1 MRIEE
6 RKFFNPHFQFW
17 SHKMFVAD
25 TINFREI
32 VMKEILPL
40 ATIQNAVIDFL
51 RGRDDVVLFGAQAVN
66 VYVNE
71 PRATQDVDLMSTRAA
86 DLAEELREHLSRLFH
101 VAVRVRE
108 IKDGLGY
115 RIFQLQKTG
124 NRHLVDV
131 RAVKSLPPTQIVEEI
146 QVLPPAELIASK
158 VISHY
163 QRRGKSK
170 SWTDRRDLVVL
181 LLAFPELKT
190 AIGPVTDC
198 LLKAQASPE
207 VLALWQEL
215 AEQELSPE
223 TDEDDF

>member
-1 MRIEE
+1 
-6 RKFFNPHFQFW
+6 
-17 SHKMFVAD
+17 MFVAD

-32 VMKEILPL
+32 VMKEPLPL

-86 DLAEELREHLSRLFH
+86 DLAEELREHLSQLFH
-101 VAVRVRE
+101 IAVRVRE

-131 RAVKSLPPTQIVEEI
+131 RSVTSFPHLQRIDDVN
-146 QVLPPAELIASK
+146 VLSPAELIASK
-158 VISHY
+158 VISFH
-163 QRRGKSK
+163 QRRGKPK
-170 SWTDRRDLVVL
+170 SGTDWRDLAL
-181 LLAFPELKT
+181 LLLTFPELKCDP
-190 AIGPVTDC
+190 GPVTDC
-198 LLKAQASPE
+198 LNSANVDRN
-207 VLALWQEL
+207 VLAIWREL
-215 AEQELSPE
+215 VEQEILPQ

>member
-1 MRIEE
+1 
-6 RKFFNPHFQFW
+6 
-17 SHKMFVAD
+17 
-25 TINFREI
+25 
-32 VMKEILPL
+32 MKEALPL

-51 RGRDDVVLFGAQAVN
+51 RGRDDVALFGAQAVN

-86 DLAEELREHLSRLFH
+86 DLAEELRDHLSRLFH

-131 RAVKSLPPTQIVEEI
+131 RSVASLPPIQIIEDI

-158 VISHY
+158 VISHH

-181 LLAFPELKT
+181 LLAFPDLKSDPN
-190 AIGPVTDC
+190 PVKEC
-198 LLKAQASPE
+198 LLKAQANPE
-207 VLALWQEL
+207 VLRLWHELATQEL
-215 AEQELSPE
+215 EPE

>member
-1 MRIEE
+1 
-6 RKFFNPHFQFW
+6 
-17 SHKMFVAD
+17 MFVAD

-32 VMKEILPL
+32 VMKEPLPL

-86 DLAEELREHLSRLFH
+86 ELAEELRDHLSQLFH
-101 VAVRVRE
+101 VAIRVRE
-108 IKDGLGY
+108 IKGGLGY

-131 RAVKSLPPTQIVEEI
+131 RSVALLPPMQVIEGV

-181 LLAFPELKT
+181 LLAFPELKSEPDLVK
-190 AIGPVTDC
+190 AC
-198 LLKAQASPE
+198 LLKAQANTE
-207 VLALWQEL
+207 ILQLWQEL
-215 AEQELSPE
+215 AEQELDPE

>member
-1 MRIEE
+1 
-6 RKFFNPHFQFW
+6 
-17 SHKMFVAD
+17 MFVAD

-32 VMKEILPL
+32 VMKEALPL

-51 RGRDDVVLFGAQAVN
+51 RGRDDAVLFGAQAVN

-86 DLAEELREHLSRLFH
+86 ELAEELRDHLSRLFH
-101 VAVRVRE
+101 IAVRVRE

-131 RAVKSLPPTQIVEEI
+131 RAVNFFPPMQAVEGV
-146 QVLPPAELIASK
+146 QVLIPAELIASK

-163 QRRGKSK
+163 QRFGKSK

-181 LLAFPELKT
+181 LLAFPELKRDP
-190 AIGPVTDC
+190 GPVTDC
-198 LLKAQASPE
+198 LKKAQGDPKI
-207 VLALWQEL
+207 LAIWREL
-215 AEQELSPE
+215 VEQELSPE

>member
-1 MRIEE
+1 
-6 RKFFNPHFQFW
+6 
-17 SHKMFVAD
+17 
-25 TINFREI
+25 
-32 VMKEILPL
+32 MKEPLPL

-86 DLAEELREHLSRLFH
+86 ELVEELREYLSQLFH
-101 VAVRVRE
+101 IAVRVRE
-108 IKDGLGY
+108 IKDGMGY

-131 RAVKSLPPTQIVEEI
+131 RSVSLLPPMRIIEGV

-181 LLAFPELKT
+181 LLAFPELKSD
-190 AIGPVTDC
+190 PEKVKDC
-198 LLKAQASPE
+198 LLKAQANSD
-207 VLALWQEL
+207 VLLLWQEL
-215 AEQELSPE
+215 AKQELEPE

>member
-1 MRIEE
+1 MV
-6 RKFFNPHFQFW
+6 
-17 SHKMFVAD
+17 FVAD

-32 VMKEILPL
+32 VMKEPLPL
-40 ATIQNAVIDFL
+40 TTIQNAVIDFV
-51 RGRDDVVLFGAQAVN
+51 RGRKDVVLFGAQAVN

-86 DLAEELREHLSRLFH
+86 DLAEELRAYLADRFH
-101 VAVRVRE
+101 IAVRVRE
-108 IKDGLGY
+108 IKEGAGY

-131 RAVKSLPPTQIVEEI
+131 RAVISFPQLQLLDGI
-146 QVLPPAELIASK
+146 QVLSPAELIASK

-181 LLAFPELKT
+181 LLAFPELKCDP
-190 AIGPVTDC
+190 GPVTDC
-198 LLKAQASPE
+198 LIAAQANAE
-207 VLALWQEL
+207 VFALWRELVAQEL
-215 AEQELSPE
+215 LPE
-223 TDEDDF
+223 SEDDDF

>member
-1 MRIEE
+1 
-6 RKFFNPHFQFW
+6 
-17 SHKMFVAD
+17 
-25 TINFREI
+25 
-32 VMKEILPL
+32 MKEALPL

-101 VAVRVRE
+101 VAIRVRE

-131 RAVKSLPPTQIVEEI
+131 RMVASFPELLKVDGVN
-146 QVLPPAELIASK
+146 VLSPAELIASK
-158 VISHY
+158 VISFH
-163 QRRGKSK
+163 QRRGKPK
-170 SWTDRRDLVVL
+170 SGTDWRDLALML
-181 LLAFPELKT
+181 LTFPELKCDP
-190 AIGPVTDC
+190 GPVTDC
-198 LLKAQASPE
+198 LNAAKADQA
-207 VLALWQEL
+207 VLAIWHALV
-215 AEQELSPE
+215 EQEILPQ

>member
-1 MRIEE
+1 
-6 RKFFNPHFQFW
+6 
-17 SHKMFVAD
+17 MFVAD

-32 VMKEILPL
+32 VMKEPLPL
-40 ATIQNAVIDFL
+40 ATIQNAVIDFV
-51 RGRDDVVLFGAQAVN
+51 RGRNDVVLFGAQAVN
-66 VYVNE
+66 VYVTE

-86 DLAEELREHLSRLFH
+86 DLAEEIREHLSQLFH

-124 NRHLVDV
+124 NRHLVDI
-131 RAVKSLPPTQIVEEI
+131 RAVNSLPPMQIIEGV
-146 QVLPPAELIASK
+146 QVLSPAELIASK
-158 VISHY
+158 VTSHY
-163 QRRGKSK
+163 QRLGKSK

-181 LLAFPELKT
+181 LLAFPELKRDP
-190 AIGPVTDC
+190 GPVTDC
-198 LLKAQASPE
+198 LKANQADQA

-215 AEQELSPE
+215 VAQEILPE

>member
-1 MRIEE
+1 
-6 RKFFNPHFQFW
+6 
-17 SHKMFVAD
+17 MFVAD

-32 VMKEILPL
+32 VMKEALPL

-51 RGRDDVVLFGAQAVN
+51 RGRDDAVLFGAQAVN

-86 DLAEELREHLSRLFH
+86 DLAEEVRDHLSQLFH
-101 VAVRVRE
+101 VAVLVRE

-115 RIFQLQKTG
+115 RILQLQKTG

-131 RAVKSLPPTQIVEEI
+131 RSVTALPPRQIIEGI
-146 QVLPPAELIASK
+146 QVLTPAELIASK

-181 LLAFPELKT
+181 LLAFPEFK
-190 AIGPVTDC
+190 ADPGAVKEC
-198 LLKAQASPE
+198 LLKSQANQD
-207 VLALWQEL
+207 VLKLWQEL
-215 AEQELSPE
+215 AEQELEPE